1 MSMRVVLVPLF
12 DTRGDPAAVHA
23 AGHVARRFEGRII
36 GLFVRPDPTDVLP
49 YVVEGVTPT
58 ILAELIRKVNEAT
71 ELRRAEAQRHFSAAC
86 GTVSIPV
93 VEEAP
98 TGATGCI
105 AQWEEVVGRREEVV
119 PVRAR
124 LADLTIFGWDREES
138 DFERRRSSS
147 RRTCW

>member
-1 MSMRVVLVPLF
+1 M
-12 DTRGDPAAVHA
+12 
-23 AGHVARRFEGRII
+23 
-36 GLFVRPDPTDVLP
+36 
-49 YVVEGVTPT
+49 
-58 ILAELIRKVNEAT
+58 NEAT
-71 ELRRAEAQRHFSAAC
+71 ELRRAEARQHFSAAC
-86 GTVSIPV
+86 GTASIPV
-93 VEEAP
+93 VDEAP
-98 TGATGCI
+98 IGATGCI